1 MRVLAILTQPFI
13 PLLRRVLLACG
24 LCLAALALTP
34 SSPVLAHN
42 ALDSSAPVDGA
53 SVTAPLSE
61 WVLTFTND
69 VPLNSASAEVIA
81 ADGIRTALPSPTHG
95 ATQKIVRFALPQ
107 TLSGAVSARWRLVG
121 TDGHVVS
128 GRVQFTIET
137 TATSVP
143 SGDTTIPSTN
153 VSTSIPSTSDS
164 TSPATPTTVPATSFN
179 DDTPI
184 NLAPEPIRW
193 SLRLMN
199 YAALI
204 LFGGLLFAE
213 MNLAQGVM
221 SLARSLL
228 VAKYSA
234 LALTVIPALQALI
247 FVSDVNGTSIFG
259 GIFQVGDAFSS
270 TPGSMT
276 VLRAASGGAFM
287 YLLAQRSLHA
297 FNARFT
303 QLASIN
309 AAVYLTALAY
319 AGHSRSS
326 SVPWL
331 GIPVDVVHT
340 AASAVWLGGLVIFI
354 FLVLPHVDAMRA
366 LQAFV
371 RYGHTAQYAVGA
383 IIVTGVIQTL
393 RLHGGITTLFTTSH
407 GRLLILKILFVSAML
422 KVGDINR
429 RRLLRNLP
437 TTELV
442 AEKRR
447 NLLIRA
453 STTEAIV
460 GGIVIAITAAL
471 VTSTFQ

>member
-1 MRVLAILTQPFI
+1 MPT
-13 PLLRRVLLACG
+13 
-24 LCLAALALTP
+24 
-34 SSPVLAHN
+34 SPARAHN
-42 ALDSSAPVDGA
+42 ALDTSAPVDGA

-61 WVLTFTND
+61 WVLTFAND
-69 VPLNSASAEVIA
+69 VPLNSASAEVIT
-81 ADGIRTALPSPTHG
+81 ADGVRTALPSPTHG
-95 ATQKIVRFALPQ
+95 ASQKIVRFALPQ
-107 TLSGAVSARWRLVG
+107 NISGAVSARWRLVG

-128 GRVQFTIET
+128 GRVQFTIATASSTNST
-137 TATSVP
+137 TASTAPSSVP
-143 SGDTTIPSTN
+143 A
-153 VSTSIPSTSDS
+153 TSDS
-164 TSPATPTTVPATSFN
+164 TIPVDTKTSIPTTTFDESSH
-179 DDTPI
+179 I
-184 NLAPEPIRW
+184 NLAPEPMRW
-193 SLRLMN
+193 SLRLVN
-199 YAALI
+199 YAALV
-204 LFGGLLFAE
+204 LFAGLLFAE
-213 MNLAQGVM
+213 MNLARGVM
-221 SLARSLL
+221 SLARSLA

-234 LALTVIPALQALI
+234 LALTVIPAVQSLI
-247 FVSDVNGTSIFG
+247 FVSDVNGSSLFG
-259 GIFQVGDAFSS
+259 GLFKIGDAFSS

-276 VLRAASGGAFM
+276 VLRAVSGGVFM

-309 AAVYLTALAY
+309 AAVYLTSLAY

-326 SVPWL
+326 TAPWL

-354 FLVLPHVDAMRA
+354 FLVIPNMDSMRA

-407 GRLLILKILFVSAML
+407 GRLLILKIIFVSAML

-442 AEKRR
+442 ADKRR
-447 NLLIRA
+447 NLLVRA
-453 STTEAIV
+453 STTEAII

>member
-1 MRVLAILTQPFI
+1 MPT
-13 PLLRRVLLACG
+13 
-24 LCLAALALTP
+24 
-34 SSPVLAHN
+34 SPVLAHN
-42 ALDSSAPVDGA
+42 ALDTSNPVDGA
-53 SVTAPLSE
+53 SVTTPLSE
-61 WVLTFTND
+61 WVLTFAND
-69 VPLNSASAEVIA
+69 VPLNSASAEVIT
-81 ADGIRTALPSPTHG
+81 ADGVRTALPTPTHG

-107 TLSGAVSARWRLVG
+107 NLTGAVSARWRLVG

-128 GRVQFTIET
+128 GRVQFTIESTSSTDPSSAT
-137 TATSVP
+137 TLPSSIPATSNSTTP
-143 SGDTTIPSTN
+143 TDT
-153 VSTSIPSTSDS
+153 
-164 TSPATPTTVPATSFN
+164 TPTTPITTF
-179 DDTPI
+179 DDSSPI
-184 NLAPEPIRW
+184 NLAPEPVRW
-193 SLRLMN
+193 SLRLVN
-199 YAALI
+199 YGALI
-204 LFGGLLFAE
+204 LLGGLLFAE

-234 LALTVIPALQALI
+234 LALTVIPAVQALI
-247 FVSDVNGTSIFG
+247 FVSDVNGSSIFG
-259 GIFQVGDAFSS
+259 GLLNIGDAFSS

-276 VLRAASGGAFM
+276 VLRAASGGVFM
-287 YLLAQRSLHA
+287 YLIAQRALHA

-303 QLASIN
+303 QLAFIN
-309 AAVYLTALAY
+309 AVVYLTALAY

-326 SVPWL
+326 TAPWL

-354 FLVLPHVDAMRA
+354 FLVLPNVDSMRA

-407 GRLLILKILFVSAML
+407 GRLLILKILLVSAML

-447 NLLIRA
+447 NLLVRA
-453 STTEAIV
+453 STTEAVV
-460 GGIVIAITAAL
+460 GGFVIAVTAAL